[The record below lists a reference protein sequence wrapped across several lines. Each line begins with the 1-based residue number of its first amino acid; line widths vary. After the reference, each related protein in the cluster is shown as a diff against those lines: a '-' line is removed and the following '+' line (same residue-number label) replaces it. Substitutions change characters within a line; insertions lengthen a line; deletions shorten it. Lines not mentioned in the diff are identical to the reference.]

1 MNNKNQNKLQNT
13 PKSVSKIDVAA
24 KYRWHGWIVLIF
36 GVALYVNTITHQFT
50 QDDAI
55 VIYDNMYTTKG
66 ISGLKGLFTKDTF
79 FGFFKEEGKA
89 KLVSGGRYRPFTPAM
104 FALEYQ
110 LVGKSPWLGHLINIL
125 LYGFLCLMV
134 YKLLIS
140 LICHKEDSESKR
152 YLVFAA
158 ALIFA
163 AHPLHTEAVANIKGR
178 DEIMSMLGSILAL
191 FAMIKYVDSKQTK
204 FIILA
209 CISLFIAFLS
219 KENTITFLA
228 VIPLSIYYFRDMNV
242 KEAIMKSAVLL
253 LPTILFLMIRASVLG
268 NDFGGTPMELMNNP
282 YLKLVNGSYIPFDLG
297 EKMATIMYTL
307 GKYVQL
313 LILPHPLTH
322 DYYPRFIDIMHFSDI
337 SVLISLG
344 LYIIIAFLALK
355 GLRTKHIIGFS
366 CAYFIITL
374 SIVSNIV
381 FPIGTNMSER
391 FMFMPSLGFALL
403 FGYFMQQYV
412 FEKLGKQ
419 MFYISLGVIV
429 SLYSIKTITRN
440 FVWESDYRLFTTD
453 VKTSTN
459 SAKVLNAA
467 GGALT
472 TEAAKEKN
480 ETKKREMLSQ
490 AIEYL
495 NQSILVHPTYKNAYL
510 IMGNAHYYLKEYD
523 KAAAAY
529 ERALNIDP
537 EFKDAQTNL
546 AISLRDAGRQAGE
559 VENNLEK
566 SESLLTRSYQLSP
579 NDSETLRLLGVVNGI
594 KGNHLEAVKYFTK
607 VVEAE
612 PKNAT
617 GYLNLSNAYRNAGD
631 AANADKYMKNA
642 LAIDPEVLE
651 KQNQK

>member
-1 MNNKNQNKLQNT
+1 MNNKKQKVVSNT
-13 PKSVSKIDVAA
+13 PKTMAENDFSDKF
-24 KYRWHGWIVLIF
+24 KWHGWLVLIF
-36 GVALYVNTITHQFT
+36 GIALYVNTITHQFT

-110 LVGKSPWLGHLINIL
+110 LVGKSPWLGHMINIL

-140 LICHKEDSESKR
+140 LICHKDDSESKR
-152 YLVFAA
+152 YMVLAA
-158 ALIFA
+158 ALIYA

-178 DEIMSMLGSILAL
+178 DEIMSMLGSILAM
-191 FAMIKYVDSKQTK
+191 FAMVKYVDLKQTK
-204 FIILA
+204 YLVLA
-209 CISLFIAFLS
+209 CISFFIAFLS

-228 VIPLSIYYFRDMNV
+228 VIPLALYFFRGMSV
-242 KEAIMKSAVLL
+242 KAAVMKSAVLL
-253 LPTILFLMIRASVLG
+253 IPTILFLMIRAAILG

-282 YLKLVNGSYIPFDLG
+282 YLKLVNGNYIPFDLG
-297 EKMATIMYTL
+297 EKMATIMFTL

-313 LILPHPLTH
+313 LVLPHPLTH
-322 DYYPRFIDIMHFSDI
+322 DYYPRYIDIMHFSDI
-337 SVLISLG
+337 SVLFSLA
-344 LYIIIAFLALK
+344 LYIIIAYLALK

-391 FMFMPSLGFALL
+391 FMFMPSLGFAILV
-403 FGYFMQQYV
+403 GYFMQQYI
-412 FEKLGKQ
+412 FEKFGKQ
-419 MFYISLGVIV
+419 MFYISLGVII

-440 FVWESDYRLFTTD
+440 FVWESDYTLFTTD
-453 VKTSTN
+453 VKTSVN

-472 TEAAKEKN
+472 TEAVNEKD
-480 ETKKREMLSQ
+480 EVKKREMLVQ

-495 NQSILVHPTYKNAYL
+495 NKALLVHPTYKNAYL
-510 IMGNAHYYLKEYD
+510 IMGNAHYYLNEYD
-523 KAAAAY
+523 KANLAY
-529 ERALNIDP
+529 EKALNIDP
-537 EFKDAQTNL
+537 NFKDAETNL

-566 SESLLTRSYQLSP
+566 SQSLLTKSYQLSP

-594 KGNHLEAVKYFTK
+594 KGNHLEAIKYFTK
-607 VVEAE
+607 VIEVD
-612 PKNAT
+612 PKNAS
-617 GYLNLSNAYRNAGD
+617 GYLNLSSAYRNAGD
-631 AANADKYMKNA
+631 LINADKYMKTA
-642 LAIDPEVLE
+642 IEIDPEILN
-651 KQNQK
+651 KQNPK